1 MGKAKCKK
9 FMLFGFNVTF
19 LIIGGF
25 LFGIGIYANVQKSE
39 YYKRYSEFYDFISD
53 PTIAVITCGCLII
66 VVSMFGMIGALRD
79 NIKLL
84 YVYLFFVVLIFTFQ
98 LIIGVLGFIFWTEIK
113 DSVNTAFLL
122 AIIKY
127 RRDHDLTNAVD
138 SVQINLECCG
148 STSLDDWD
156 RNIYFRCGQKTPEEC
171 GVPVSCCKIKDKVSK
186 LKTQEVSENSTDP
199 EFGNFKLSGINLQCG
214 YKTRHHHRLKY
225 RDEIHTRGCLDALVL
240 WLYDNML
247 LVCGLVTASVVPEIC
262 GACLTF
268 FYVAHIKRA
277 RKEWVDGNRR
287 SHLFEREAITD
298 F

>member
-1 MGKAKCKK
+1 MGKAKCRK
-9 FMLFGFNVTF
+9 FMLFGFNIAF
-19 LIIGGF
+19 LVIGG
-25 LFGIGIYANVQKSE
+25 LLLGIGIYANAQKSE
-39 YYKRYSEFYDFISD
+39 YYERYQEFYDFISD
-53 PTIAVITCGCLII
+53 PTIAVITVACLTI
-66 VVSMFGMIGALRD
+66 VVSGIGMIGALRD
-79 NIKLL
+79 NLKLL
-84 YVYLFFVVLIFTFQ
+84 YLYLFFVVFIFTFQ
-98 LIIGVLGFIFWTEIK
+98 LVAGVLGFIFWTEVK

-127 RRDHDLTNAVD
+127 RRDHDLKNAVD
-138 SVQINLECCG
+138 AVQLNLECCG
-148 STSLDDWD
+148 STSIDDWD
-156 RNIYFRCGQKTPEEC
+156 RNNYFRCGAKTIEEC

-186 LKTQEVSENSTDP
+186 IKTLEVLKNSSEPNV
-199 EFGNFKLSGINLQCG
+199 EHLSNVNLQCG
-214 YKTRHHHRLKY
+214 YKTRSQHRLTY

-247 LVCGLVTASVVPEIC
+247 LVAGLVTASVIPEIC

-277 RKEWVDGNRR
+277 RKEWVDGTRR